1 MTSVYAP
8 PQAWPSPGTRA
19 MGYVERDAFAAAIL
33 VARMEDQT
41 LDQAPVW
48 DDLTGFDGRQRR
60 GAVDLVSAGYPCQ
73 PFSVAGKRKGADDPR
88 HLWPHVAR
96 VVAEWGPVWVFL
108 ENGPNHPNL
117 GYREVREELEDL
129 AGAVHRPPTR
139 HRHRC
144 HDFCGA
150 GS

>member
-1 MTSVYAP
+1 MVKFGRGKWCVRL
-8 PQAWPSPGTRA
+8 QPSPASPRR
-19 MGYVERDAFAAAIL
+19 VF
-33 VARMEDQT
+33 VARPR
-41 LDQAPVW
+41 APPVW